1 MALCMALLLG
11 LFAALC
17 WAIHDLAARRLA
29 QGVGAFRL
37 GLLTEAAGFVLVL
50 PLLFGTPSASLQD
63 WLGVIILGITYGAA
77 IAGLFKAFAMAP
89 VSVVGPFTAGYPAL
103 IVIWGMVGGLTP
115 TWPQYLSITAILA
128 GAVIV
133 GRSGHHDGGMNIVKK
148 GKVPELIFWIV
159 LADVCFAASVIMGQ
173 KLGPVFGDMRTAGL
187 LRVPAALVLLPFALM
202 DGGSRPKI
210 SMNIWLVVLGMSA
223 LDIAALTG
231 INAAGLMP
239 NKELGAMGIS
249 AYGAIAVPL
258 AMVWLKEK
266 VSRGEWFGI
275 ALIIAGVAGLGA
287 QVG

>member
-1 MALCMALLLG
+1 MALVLG

-17 WAIHDLAARRLA
+17 WAIHDLAARYLA
-29 QGVGAFRL
+29 PTLGGFRL
-37 GLLTEAAGFVLVL
+37 GLLTEATGFVLML
-50 PLLFGTPSASLQD
+50 PLLLTTPSASLHD
-63 WLGVIILGITYGAA
+63 WLSLAVLGITYGAA
-77 IAGLFKAFAMAP
+77 VAGLFKAFAMAP

-103 IVIWGMVGGLTP
+103 IVIWGMFSGLAP
-115 TWPQYLSITAILA
+115 TWPQLVAIGAILA

-133 GRSGHHDGGMNIVKK
+133 GRSGHHDGGMNAVKK

-159 LADVCFAASVIMGQ
+159 LADVCFAAAIVMGQ

-187 LRVPAALVLLPFALM
+187 LRVPAMLVLLPFAAM
-202 DGGSRPKI
+202 DGRARPNI
-210 SMNIWLVVLGMSA
+210 SKPIWLVLFGMGA
-223 LDIAALTG
+223 LDVAALTG

-249 AYGAIAVPL
+249 AYGALAVPL
-258 AMVWLKEK
+258 AVVWLKEK

-275 ALIIAGVAGLGA
+275 ALIVVGIAGLSA

>member
-1 MALCMALLLG
+1 MLLG

-50 PLLFGTPSASLQD
+50 PLLFGTPSATLED

-133 GRSGHHDGGMNIVKK
+133 GRSGHRDGGMNIVKK

-202 DGGSRPKI
+202 DRSSRPKI
-210 SMNIWLVVLGMSA
+210 SMNIWLVVFGMSA

-249 AYGAIAVPL
+249 DYGAIAVPL

>member
-1 MALCMALLLG
+1 MLLG

-50 PLLFGTPSASLQD
+50 PLLFGTPSATLED

-133 GRSGHHDGGMNIVKK
+133 GRSGHRDGGMNIVKK

-202 DGGSRPKI
+202 DRSSRPKI
-210 SMNIWLVVLGMSA
+210 SMNIWLVVFGMSA

>member
-1 MALCMALLLG
+1 MALLLG

-17 WAIHDLAARRLA
+17 WSIHDLAARHLA

-37 GLLTEAAGFVLVL
+37 GLFTEVAGFALLL
-50 PLLFGTPSASLQD
+50 PLFIGTPHASLYD
-63 WLGVIILGITYGAA
+63 WLGIVILGITYGAA
-77 IAGLFKAFAMAP
+77 VAGLFKAFAMAP

-103 IVIWGMVGGLTP
+103 IVIWGMFGGLSP
-115 TWPQYLSITAILA
+115 SWAQFLSIAAILA
-128 GAVIV
+128 GAIII
-133 GRSGHHDGGMNIVKK
+133 GRNGHHEGGMNVVKK
-148 GKVPELIFWIV
+148 GKVPELIFWIL
-159 LADVCFAASVIMGQ
+159 LADICFAASIIMGQ

-187 LRVPAALVLLPFALM
+187 LRLPAALVLLPFAMM
-202 DGGSRPKI
+202 DRSTRAKI
-210 SMNIWLVVLGMSA
+210 SAQIWLVLLGMGA

-231 INAAGLMP
+231 INAMGVMP

-258 AMVWLKEK
+258 AMIWLKEK

-275 ALIIAGVAGLGA
+275 AMIVAGVAGLGA

>member
-1 MALCMALLLG
+1 MLLG

-50 PLLFGTPSASLQD
+50 PLLFGTPSASLQN

-187 LRVPAALVLLPFALM
+187 LRVPAALVLLPFAMMNL
-202 DGGSRPKI
+202 GSRPKI
-210 SMNIWLVVLGMSA
+210 STNIWLVVFGMSA